1 MIIIGIDP
9 GTATTGY
16 GVIKVKIKR
25 NQKKKLKK
33 IEYLCHGCIETNCN
47 DDFLKRL
54 KILSKEVRILAK
66 KYQPDFVA
74 VEKLFFFQNFKTAM
88 KVSQAMGVIFLT
100 LAKMK
105 IPVLEYAPLEIKKT
119 LTKNGRAKKKEV
131 ENKVKKMLK
140 LKEIKKD
147 DSADALAVAICAAYK
162 IKET

>member
-1 MIIIGIDP
+1 MGIDP

-16 GVIKVKIKR
+16 GVIKVRQRKSKNR
-25 NQKKKLKK
+25 KTKK
-33 IEYLCHGCIETNCN
+33 IEYLSHGCIETDCN

-54 KILSKEVRILAK
+54 NTLSKEMRFLVK
-66 KYQPDFVA
+66 KHRPDFVA

-105 IPVLEYAPLEIKKT
+105 VPVLEYAPLEVKKT
-119 LTKNGRAKKKEV
+119 LTKNGRARKKEV
-131 ENKVKKMLK
+131 EKKVKKMLK

-162 IKET
+162 IKVQ